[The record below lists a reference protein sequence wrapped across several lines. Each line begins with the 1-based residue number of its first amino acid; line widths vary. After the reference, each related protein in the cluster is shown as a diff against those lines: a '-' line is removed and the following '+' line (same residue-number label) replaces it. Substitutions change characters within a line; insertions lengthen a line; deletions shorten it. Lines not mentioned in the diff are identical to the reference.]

1 MEKEHFRKEHIDQE
15 EKEHLKQRI
24 TSSIFKYRRYKK
36 RIRYGIGAAASI
48 AFIGIIGVNNYSKD
62 SYSIEDYVKTTV
74 ANVKSENATEV
85 TLVLDNETNI
95 NIDPDNTDIKYSNT
109 GSKVKIGTLQEV
121 DQATVKNNEIVY
133 NTLIVPFGRRSQIEL
148 SDGSKV
154 WLNSGSKLV
163 YPVIFKGKNRE
174 VYLEGEGIFDVTH
187 NKKQPFI
194 VKAENHEIEV
204 LGTTFNVSNYPDDE
218 SISTTLKNGSV
229 QINYKGNSFLG
240 RTKSMK
246 ISPGTQAVYTK
257 NANAISARKV
267 DVNKYFSWRE
277 GVFIFKSD
285 NLKYIMKRL
294 SRYYNVDIVINDKV
308 LENQTFSGY
317 LDLKEDVEN
326 VVKIIRETA
335 NFEYT
340 KQNENQII
348 IN

>member
-1 MEKEHFRKEHIDQE
+1 MKEENLREGHIDQE

-24 TSSIFKYRRYKK
+24 TSSIVKYQRYKK

-48 AFIGIIGVNNYSKD
+48 AFIGSIGFINYGKD
-62 SYSIEDYVKTTV
+62 SSSIEDYVKATEV
-74 ANVKSENATEV
+74 NLKSENATEV
-85 TLVLDNETNI
+85 TLILDDDKNI
-95 NIDPDNTDIKYSNT
+95 NIDEDNTDIKYSNT
-109 GSKVKIGTLQEV
+109 GNKVKIGALKEV
-121 DQATVKNNEIVY
+121 DQATIKNNEIVY

-174 VYLEGEGIFDVTH
+174 VYLEGEGIFDVVH

-204 LGTTFNVSNYPDDE
+204 LGTTFNVSNYPDDDY
-218 SISTTLKNGSV
+218 ISTTLKSGSV

-240 RTKSMK
+240 RTKTMQ

-257 NANAISARKV
+257 TASAISAEKV
-267 DVNKYFSWRE
+267 DVDKYFSWRQ
-277 GVFIFKSD
+277 GVFIFKRD

-294 SRYYNVDIVINDKV
+294 SRYYNVDIVINDKI
-308 LENQTFSGY
+308 LEKQTFSGY
-317 LDLKEDVEN
+317 LDLKEDVGN
-326 VVKIIRETA
+326 VVKIIKETA
-335 NFEYT
+335 NFEYA
-340 KQNENQII
+340 KQNGNQII